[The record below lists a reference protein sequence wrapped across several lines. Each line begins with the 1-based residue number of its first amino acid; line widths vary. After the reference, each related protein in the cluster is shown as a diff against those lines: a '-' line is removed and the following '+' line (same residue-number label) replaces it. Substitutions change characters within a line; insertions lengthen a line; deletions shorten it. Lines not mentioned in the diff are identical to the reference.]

1 MYKSAVLCVSV
12 GIWVVTLD
20 AVVGILSGFVNVTIL
35 SYTHQ
40 KDPLES
46 ITTVGPVLIAII

>member
-20 AVVGILSGFVNVTIL
+20 AVVDILSGFGHVTIL
-35 SYTHQ
+35 SVHTP
-40 KDPLES
+40 KAPLES
-46 ITTVGPVLIAII
+46 IAMCLC